1 MECGGG
7 GELDE
12 LKASL
17 PSEGG
22 FLESEILKFSII
34 IGDNKL

>member
-12 LKASL
+12 LKAPCPPKGELRDFFFKKKS
-17 PSEGG
+17 
-22 FLESEILKFSII
+22 F
-34 IGDNKL
+34 